1 MSEQNAFDDIQQIF
15 TRLGV
20 RDFAAA
26 LPEGRIQWLNAD
38 GAVVATGRCV
48 AILSYASANQSM
60 AWAEALPHFKAAGV
74 PCLERP
80 EGLPEYQVNITE
92 TVAEQLA
99 ARVARNAGADFLYP
113 AKTGPGSLLY
123 LSVSEFATVDAPALI
138 GEA

>member
-1 MSEQNAFDDIQQIF
+1 MSETRNFDDIQQIF
-15 TRLGV
+15 ASLGV
-20 RDFAAA
+20 RDFDAA
-26 LPEGRIQWLNAD
+26 LPEGRIRWLNAD
-38 GAVVATGRCV
+38 GAVVATARCA

-92 TVAEQLA
+92 AMAEQLA
-99 ARVARNAGADFLYP
+99 ARIARNAGADFLYP

-123 LSVSEFATVDAPALI
+123 LSVSEFTPVGAPV